1 MKYPLPQRKSSQA
14 KLVFEGPFDG
24 HRAVNKETTIDSD
37 VEDNISTHTIYHFC
51 KKCKH
56 HLFQFNL
63 FKIYL
68 SHLFINLTLAILLT
82 SLPDFFISWA
92 FRNQAWKRNGMHE
105 RIFYDSWILSHALH
119 KIHLLIYAEIL
130 IDVGDVIA
138 FDDFLWIFRRRNIV
152 FIHLQK
158 LPYLFLLRETVHKWE
173 IGKTHSQ
180 DSCCNIRE
188 QNKLL
193 IMNWRN
199 TDDLY
204 SLFEFDIRR
213 KIQNAKYV

>member
-1 MKYPLPQRKSSQA
+1 MKYPLPQRKSSKA

-82 SLPDFFISWA
+82 SLPDFFIS
-92 FRNQAWKRNGMHE
+92 
-105 RIFYDSWILSHALH
+105 
-119 KIHLLIYAEIL
+119 
-130 IDVGDVIA
+130 
-138 FDDFLWIFRRRNIV
+138 
-152 FIHLQK
+152 
-158 LPYLFLLRETVHKWE
+158 
-173 IGKTHSQ
+173 
-180 DSCCNIRE
+180 
-188 QNKLL
+188 
-193 IMNWRN
+193 
-199 TDDLY
+199 
-204 SLFEFDIRR
+204 
-213 KIQNAKYV
+213 